1 MGADGGR
8 SCFAYLATAS
18 SRHGIGRFSDMLSG
32 LSVGIVGLGGTG
44 SYILDQI
51 AKTPVSRIHLFD
63 DDRFEQHS
71 AFRAPGAASI
81 DDLRE
86 QRTKVEHF
94 SGIYSKMHNG
104 IIGHEMK
111 LGPANA
117 HMLDHLDFVFLAID
131 SGAGRRA
138 LVAEM
143 ERRGLPFIDTGIG
156 I

>member
-1 MGADGGR
+1 
-8 SCFAYLATAS
+8 
-18 SRHGIGRFSDMLSG
+18 
-32 LSVGIVGLGGTG
+32 
-44 SYILDQI
+44 
-51 AKTPVSRIHLFD
+51 
-63 DDRFEQHS
+63 
-71 AFRAPGAASI
+71 
-81 DDLRE
+81 
-86 QRTKVEHF
+86 
-94 SGIYSKMHNG
+94 MHNG